1 MAAARSLSWLPTCI
15 ALLATATAAAQQPVP
30 GNQAPAA
37 NEERA
42 RQIPPPQPILVQPV
56 PQQPAPNLPP
66 AAVLPTV
73 ALDQRLERVA
83 RKSNRQFLA
92 DYRVA
97 QQVYLGG
104 AQLDDVDYPTLLSI
118 LRNNNLA
125 AVEIEGRVNIV
136 SVFEIRAYPLPFV
149 NTDDPKIAADE
160 WVSRV
165 VTTTGD
171 AAMLVP
177 ILRPLLPQQAHLA
190 AFQPNKLLIVDRYAN
205 VKRVTEMVRQLD
217 R

>member
-1 MAAARSLSWLPTCI
+1 MTAARSLNWLPTCI
-15 ALLATATAAAQQPVP
+15 ALLATAAAYAQQPVP
-30 GNQAPAA
+30 GSQAPAA
-37 NEERA
+37 TEERV
-42 RQIPPPQPILVQPV
+42 RQGPPPQPIVVQQL
-56 PQQPAPNLPP
+56 PQQAAPNLPP

-73 ALDQRLERVA
+73 ALDQVLERVA
-83 RKSNRQFLA
+83 RKSNKQFLT
-92 DYRVA
+92 DYRAA

-104 AQLDDVDYPTLLSI
+104 ARLEDVDYPMLLSI

-160 WVSRV
+160 WVSRI
-165 VTTTGD
+165 VTTTGE

-190 AFQPNKLLIVDRYAN
+190 AFPPNKLLVVDRYAN
-205 VKRVTEMVRQLD
+205 VKRITEMVRQLD